1 MGNKPQSRALTCA
14 FLRPGAPTPAE
25 WPLPHAPVGHP
36 AVVLPVDGLNVLF
49 GRSAPRV
56 VSLAL
61 RQALQQGYR
70 PVAVGLELA
79 LPRALPGP
87 VDLADLAAVSTLI
100 LDKTRVTVALATA
113 IEDRLA
119 AYWRPEGRAPGL
131 RRAAIL
137 FDGVGAHPGPGTR
150 VCPPA
155 RHRLHGAGRRRGA
168 DLRVAVSAG
177 SDRHHPDRRAAGR
190 GRADHL
196 SPADPGRTGD
206 TRGRLQSVPGR
217 GKRLNDAPARP
228 PEPSIIPHQGAPR
241 GADRPI
247 PASNR
252 FNDRTINR

>member
-36 AVVLPVDGLNVLF
+36 DVVLPVDGLNVLF

-61 RQALQQGYR
+61 RRALQQGYR
-70 PVAVGLELA
+70 PVAIGLELA
-79 LPRALPGP
+79 LPRTLPGP

-119 AYWRPEGRAPGL
+119 AYLRAEGRAPEL

-137 FDGVGAHPGPGTR
+137 FDLAGAHPHLLARLVREPEFAHLRAIGYTVPGGDGGPTCVLLYLRDLTAITR
-150 VCPPA
+150 IDVQQAGAEPISFRLPTPA
-155 RHRLHGAGRRRGA
+155 ELAT
-168 DLRVAVSAG
+168 
-177 SDRHHPDRRAAGR
+177 PAAGYNPF
-190 GRADHL
+190 RA
-196 SPADPGRTGD
+196 
-206 TRGRLQSVPGR
+206 
-217 GKRLNDAPARP
+217 
-228 PEPSIIPHQGAPR
+228 E
-241 GADRPI
+241 
-247 PASNR
+247 ASG
-252 FNDRTINR
+252 

>member
-61 RQALQQGYR
+61 RRALQQGYR

-119 AYWRPEGRAPGL
+119 AYWRAEGRAPGL

-137 FDGVGAHPGPGTR
+137 FDGVGAHPHLL
-150 VCPPA
+150 A
-155 RHRLHGAGRRRGA
+155 RLVQEPEFAH
-168 DLRVAVSAG
+168 LRAIG
-177 SDRHHPDRRAAGR
+177 Y
-190 GRADHL
+190 
-196 SPADPGRTGD
+196 T
-206 TRGRLQSVPGR
+206 VPGGDGGPTCVLLYLR
-217 GKRLNDAPARP
+217 DLTAITRIDVQQAGAEPITFRLPTPAELATPVAGYNPFRA
-228 PEPSIIPHQGAPR
+228 GAS
-241 GADRPI
+241 G
-247 PASNR
+247 
-252 FNDRTINR
+252 